1 MEVLHARCAGLD
13 VHQATVVA
21 CVRRA
26 TRKAVRRETREFGTC
41 TRELLALGEW
51 LRTHEVTHVVMES
64 TGVYWKPVWHVLA
77 GSFELVLANATAV
90 RTVPGRKSDVSD
102 AAWLADLLAHGLVR
116 PSFVPDAPTQEL
128 RGLTRTRTQL
138 VREHTRHAQRV
149 HKVLEDAN
157 LKLATVL
164 SDVFGSAGRAVL
176 AALVEGETDPARLA
190 ALVTTRVKAPPAAL
204 AEALRGTVT
213 DYHRFEL
220 RLHLAL
226 MTQLDRAIAEVEER
240 ITHALAPFRLVV
252 ARLTTIPGIS
262 TTTAHILLAEIG
274 RDMTRFATAGHLVS
288 WAGLCPRLD
297 ESAGKRRSVRVRK
310 GGRWLK
316 TALVQA
322 AWAAIKVRDS
332 YVQAQYVRLKGRRG
346 PKKAIIAVAASLL
359 VAAYHMLRDA
369 TDYRDLGGHYFDRRD
384 KRRVAARLVRR
395 LTQLGYAVEL
405 RPAA

>member
-1 MEVLHARCAGLD
+1 MEVLHARCVGLD

-26 TRKAVRRETREFGTC
+26 TRKTVRRETREFGTS
-41 TRELLALGEW
+41 TPELLALADW
-51 LRTHEVTHVVMES
+51 LRTHEVTHVLMES

-77 GSFELVLANATAV
+77 GHFELVLANATAV
-90 RTVPGRKSDVSD
+90 RNVPGRKSDVSD

-116 PSFVPDAPTQEL
+116 PSFVPDAETQEL

-164 SDVFGSAGRAVL
+164 SDVFGSTGRAIL
-176 AALVEGETDPARLA
+176 AALVEGETDPERLA
-190 ALVTTRVKAPPAAL
+190 ALATPRVKVSRAAL
-204 AEALRGTVT
+204 AAALHGTVT

-220 RLHLAL
+220 RLHLEL
-226 MTQLDRAIAEVEER
+226 MAQLDRAIAEVEER
-240 ITHALAPFRLVV
+240 ITRALALFHLVV
-252 ARLTTIPGIS
+252 ERLTTIPGIS
-262 TTTAHILLAEIG
+262 TTTAHILLAEAG

-297 ESAGKRRSVRVRK
+297 ESAGKRRSVRVRP

-322 AWAAIKVRDS
+322 AWAAIKVNHS
-332 YVQAQYVRLKGRRG
+332 YLQAQYLRLKGRRG
-346 PKKAIIAVAASLL
+346 PKRAIIAVAASMLA
-359 VAAYHMLRDA
+359 AAYHMLRTE
-369 TDYRDLGGHYFDRRD
+369 TDYRDLGGAYFDRRD
-384 KRRVAARLVRR
+384 KRRVALRLVRR
-395 LTQLGYAVEL
+395 LNQLGYAVEL
-405 RPAA
+405 HSAA

>member
-1 MEVLHARCAGLD
+1 MEVWPARCAGRD

-41 TRELLALGEW
+41 TRDLLALGDW

-77 GSFELVLANATAV
+77 GSVELVLAHATAV
-90 RTVPGRKSDVSD
+90 RNVPGRKSAVRD
-102 AAWLADLLAHGLVR
+102 AAWLADLLAHGLIR
-116 PSFVPDAPTQEL
+116 PSFVPAAATQEL

-149 HKVLEDAN
+149 HKVLEDAT

-164 SDVFGSAGRAVL
+164 ADVFGSAGRAIL
-176 AALVEGETDPARLA
+176 AARVDGETDPARLA
-190 ALVTTRVKAPPAAL
+190 ALVPTRVQAPRAAL
-204 AEALRGTVT
+204 TAALHGTVT
-213 DYHRFEL
+213 DYHRFEW
-220 RLHLAL
+220 RLHLERRA
-226 MTQLDRAIAEVEER
+226 QLDHAIAEVEER
-240 ITHALAPFRLVV
+240 ITHARAPFALVV
-252 ARLTTIPGIS
+252 ERLTTIPGIS
-262 TTTAHILLAEIG
+262 PTTAHSLRAEIG
-274 RDMTRFATAGHLVS
+274 RDMTRFATAGHLVA

-322 AWAAIKVRDS
+322 AWAAIKVKDS
-332 YVQAQYVRLKGRRG
+332 YVQAQYVRLKARRG
-346 PKKAIIAVAASLL
+346 PKQAIIAVAASML
-359 VAAYHMLRDA
+359 VAAYHMLRAA
-369 TDYRDLGGHYFDRRD
+369 TNYCDLGAHYFDRRD